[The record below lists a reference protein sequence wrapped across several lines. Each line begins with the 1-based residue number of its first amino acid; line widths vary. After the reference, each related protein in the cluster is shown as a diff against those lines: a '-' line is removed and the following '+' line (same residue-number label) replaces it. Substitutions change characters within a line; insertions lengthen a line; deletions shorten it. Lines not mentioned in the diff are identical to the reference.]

1 METDY
6 EPYGKQ
12 WETEMMKM
20 RKADIIEMF
29 RQYATQEQDYDFE
42 ADVDYV
48 SKKLSDKMWESTK
61 QQQPA
66 VEDKR
71 KEFAIKNKIAV
82 GELICPHC
90 GTIKHGAFDE
100 NKCPWCEKPYFAT
113 PPTEPAQSEDEL
125 LDNIVKIVKSAWTP
139 DSEPTPPA
147 NKKD

>member
-1 METDY
+1 MKTDY

-29 RQYATQEQDYDFE
+29 RLYATQEQGEGEYPADEKE
-42 ADVDYV
+42 AVRQ
-48 SKKLSDKMWESTK
+48 L
-61 QQQPA
+61 
-66 VEDKR
+66 
-71 KEFAIKNKIAV
+71 
-82 GELICPHC
+82 G
-90 GTIKHGAFDE
+90 GTIGYGNMMHLASDCWRELMEEIGSPISGVFVPVLPCDV
-100 NKCPWCEKPYFAT
+100 KPST